1 MRTQVASTSIATYR
15 SIKRDGTVSVRQ
27 AQILAAMKPGRDY
40 TLQELVKLT
49 GLPVNVV
56 SGRCNEMRKDGAL
69 APADKR
75 NCSVTGNRVTTVKLP
90 SAQGSLL

>member
-1 MRTQVASTSIATYR
+1 MRTQVASTSIATYH

-27 AQILAAMKPGRDY
+27 AQILAAVKPGRDY

-69 APADKR
+69 APSDKR

-90 SAQGSLL
+90 SAQGALL